1 MAQIFQPM
9 LLGPC
14 RHLDVKRFLVI
25 ENHESQKTIIPN
37 GQKILNLDIKTDMEF
52 HRNSMP
58 VRDLNIFVINHIRLL
73 GCISNELLSQKHAKI
88 SETQC

>member
-1 MAQIFQPM
+1 MTRIFQPM

-14 RHLDVKRFLVI
+14 GHPDVKRFLVV
-25 ENHESQKTIIPN
+25 ENHESQKMIIAN
-37 GQKILNLDIKTDMEF
+37 EQKILNPDNMISKEF

-58 VRDLNIFVINHIRLL
+58 VRDLNRFVIHHIRLL

-88 SETQC
+88 SETHC

>member
-14 RHLDVKRFLVI
+14 RLPDVKRFLVI
-25 ENHESQKTIIPN
+25 ENHESQKAIIPN
-37 GQKILNLDIKTDMEF
+37 GQEIHNLDIKTDMEI

-58 VRDLNIFVINHIRLL
+58 VRDLNRFVIYQIGLL
-73 GCISNELLSQKHAKI
+73 GCISNELLSQKHAEI
-88 SETQC
+88 SETHC

>member
-14 RHLDVKRFLVI
+14 GHFDMKRFLVV
-25 ENHESQKTIIPN
+25 ENYESQNMIIAN
-37 GQKILNLDIKTDMEF
+37 EQKILNPDNTIVKEF

-58 VRDLNIFVINHIRLL
+58 VRDPNRFVIHHIRLL

-88 SETQC
+88 SETHC